1 MGIQYFTSEQLSA
14 LHRELDKECAE
25 YARKHGL
32 VTAAQRNQIAARLME
47 TARNEPP
54 SVQPFTTIGSHG
66 T

>member
-25 YARKHGL
+25 YEREHGL

-47 TARNEPP
+47 TARNEPSSVP
-54 SVQPFTTIGSHG
+54 SFTTVGPHGS
-66 T
+66 